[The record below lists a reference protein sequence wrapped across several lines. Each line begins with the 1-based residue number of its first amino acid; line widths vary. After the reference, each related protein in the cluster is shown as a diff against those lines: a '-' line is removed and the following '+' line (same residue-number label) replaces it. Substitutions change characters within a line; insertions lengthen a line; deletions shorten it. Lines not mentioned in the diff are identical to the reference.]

1 MHQPIP
7 AETSVYPK
15 ISRTKYVHTYNLET
29 AREQTDRTLVA
40 ATKYSTI
47 GKEGAIN
54 PKSLDTPI
62 QLEFW
67 VLINVTTLIRSLYWW
82 VELGVPF
89 YIIMYVCVFYFF
101 CWREHCQHSPIATVP
116 HHTDLRILWHWA
128 SPIFGMHWLHPS
140 RVTWLLHTQNTYYIH
155 TQNTYYIITHT
166 YFISSQTSPTQIRR
180 IITRPS
186 VSCYS
191 EIFPAKNTFADQY
204 PAVKQSACMDQCL
217 WTW

>member
-47 GKEGAIN
+47 GKEGLLTLN
-54 PKSLDTPI
+54 PLTPPL

-82 VELGVPF
+82 VELGVQF
-89 YIIMYVCVFYFF
+89 YICMCVYFF
-101 CWREHCQHSPIATVP
+101 LAEGNIANIP
-116 HHTDLRILWHWA
+116 
-128 SPIFGMHWLHPS
+128 P
-140 RVTWLLHTQNTYYIH
+140 
-155 TQNTYYIITHT
+155 
-166 YFISSQTSPTQIRR
+166 
-180 IITRPS
+180 
-186 VSCYS
+186 
-191 EIFPAKNTFADQY
+191 
-204 PAVKQSACMDQCL
+204 
-217 WTW
+217 